1 MFKTLRR
8 AIITAFSAGMLLT
21 SASGTAAVAE
31 EPNTVVMKN
40 FDFSPMMLT
49 VKVGTIVNWKNL
61 DGEPHTIVSVEGA
74 FRSHALD
81 QDDTFTFKFDKP
93 GTYRYVCSIHPK
105 MMAAIIVQ

>member
-1 MFKTLRR
+1 MFKTLRHL
-8 AIITAFSAGMLLT
+8 IIAALGAGMLLT
-21 SASGTAAVAE
+21 AASGSAAVAE

-49 VKVGTIVNWKNL
+49 VKAGTTVSWKNL

-74 FRSHALD
+74 FRSSALD
-81 QDDTFTFKFDKP
+81 QNDTFAFKFDKP
-93 GTYRYVCSIHPK
+93 GTYRYVCSIHPR

>member
-8 AIITAFSAGMLLT
+8 TIISAFGAGLLLT
-21 SASGTAAVAE
+21 AASGASAVAD

-49 VKVGTIVNWKNL
+49 VKAGTIVSWKNL
-61 DGEPHTIVSVEGA
+61 DGEPHTIVSVEGT

-81 QDDTFTFKFDKP
+81 ENDTFTFKFDKP